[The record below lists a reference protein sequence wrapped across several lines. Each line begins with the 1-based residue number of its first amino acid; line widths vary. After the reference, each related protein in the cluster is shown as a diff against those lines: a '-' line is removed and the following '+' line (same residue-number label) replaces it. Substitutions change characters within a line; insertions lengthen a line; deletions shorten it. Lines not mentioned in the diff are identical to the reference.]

1 MTQQLDTRQIMRE
14 RSAGRSIRTISE
26 HDQEDD
32 HRDSPIE
39 PNREEDERNDD
50 IDDGR
55 NDVKHDQLG
64 RSKPHVS
71 QFWRGMSDFNE

>member
-39 PNREEDERNDD
+39 SKREEDERNDD

-55 NDVKHDQLG
+55 NDVKHDQLR
-64 RSKPHVS
+64 RSKSHVS
-71 QFWRGMSDFNE
+71 QLWRGMSDFNE